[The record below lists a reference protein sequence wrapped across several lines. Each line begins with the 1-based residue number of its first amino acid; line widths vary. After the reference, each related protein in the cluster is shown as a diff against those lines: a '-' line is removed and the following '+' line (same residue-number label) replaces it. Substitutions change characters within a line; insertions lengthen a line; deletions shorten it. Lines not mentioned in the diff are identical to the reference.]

1 MVELKNLRT
10 DPVER
15 EINTVIKSKYGDIT
29 IYEPRKSDVEV
40 IMGLHE
46 FIISLNVKDEKE
58 KDKSTLKISD
68 ATILKDVIPL
78 LTDIK
83 VGDMTEEE
91 IQDVLDNPS
100 TAMMEVNQ
108 VLVHIITS
116 VYKIVLL
123 SYANELL
130 EHDVSLESMKL
141 NHSAVGTFVNQ
152 ASETEKGKEL
162 LKEVF
167 DEADRVNDIQKGKVS
182 KTLQEEMKKKAKANE
197 DAPQVDIR
205 VKNENVSEATH
216 LTPAQI
222 YQEKVLNAYG
232 DDLD

>member
-10 DPVER
+10 DPIKR

-58 KDKSTLKISD
+58 KNKSTLKISD

-78 LTDIK
+78 LTDIN

-91 IQDVLDNPS
+91 IQNVLDNPS

-108 VLVHIITS
+108 VLVHMITS
-116 VYKIVLL
+116 IYKIVLL

-130 EHDVSLESMKL
+130 EHDVNLESMKL
-141 NHSAVGTFVNQ
+141 NHSAIGTFVNQ
-152 ASETEKGKEL
+152 ANETEEGKEL
-162 LKEVF
+162 LKKVF
-167 DEADRVNDIQKGKVS
+167 EEADKVGSITKGEVS
-182 KTLQEEMKKKAKANE
+182 KTLRQSIDSKFNE
-197 DAPQVDIR
+197 DAPQVDIKI
-205 VKNENVSEATH
+205 KNDNVSDAAH
-216 LTPAQI
+216 LTSAQI

-232 DDLD
+232 NDLD